1 MDKMTIIRSPELG
14 MFISGAMAA
23 VGVYASIKMLQE
35 RWDRRNRFNDAQYR
49 ASWNKQ
55 ILPMTAWLVAS
66 FVGLAKYIHDYYVQ
80 LMHGP

>member
-1 MDKMTIIRSPELG
+1 MTIISSPELG
-14 MFISGAMAA
+14 IFISGAMAG
-23 VGVYASIKMLQE
+23 VGIYASIKILKE
-35 RWDRRNRFNDAQYR
+35 RWDHRNRLNDAQYR

-66 FVGLAKYIHDYYVQ
+66 FVGLAMYIHDYYNQ